1 MLTIL
6 IVEDDAKL
14 RHLFDTVLRK
24 NHYDTLTAS
33 DGEEALA
40 LMEHAHVD
48 CIVSD
53 IMMPNMD
60 GYEFTRQ
67 VRGYKPEIPILMVTA
82 KDAIEDKKQGF
93 LVGTD
98 DYMTKPVDTEEM
110 LLRIHALL
118 RRSKIVSERKIVFG
132 ETILFYDDLMIR
144 QGEKEI
150 RLPQKE
156 FYVLYKLLSYPNK
169 TFTRQALM
177 EEIWG
182 MDSDSEERTVDV
194 HVNSIRDRLKDNRD
208 FQIMTVHGLGYKAVK
223 MDAQ

>member
-1 MLTIL
+1 M
-6 IVEDDAKL
+6 
-14 RHLFDTVLRK
+14 
-24 NHYDTLTAS
+24 
-33 DGEEALA
+33 
-40 LMEHAHVD
+40 
-48 CIVSD
+48 
-53 IMMPNMD
+53 
-60 GYEFTRQ
+60 
-67 VRGYKPEIPILMVTA
+67 
-82 KDAIEDKKQGF
+82 
-93 LVGTD
+93 
-98 DYMTKPVDTEEM
+98 
-110 LLRIHALL
+110 
-118 RRSKIVSERKIVFG
+118 
-132 ETILFYDDLMIR
+132 FYDDLMIR

-194 HVNSIRDRLKDNRD
+194 HVNRIRDRLKDNRD

>member
-194 HVNSIRDRLKDNRD
+194 HVNRIRDRLKDNRD

>member
-98 DYMTKPVDTEEM
+98 DYMIKPVDTEEM

-132 ETILFYDDLMIR
+132 ETTLFYDDLMVR
-144 QGEKEI
+144 QGKQEMQ
-150 RLPQKE
+150 LPQKE

-182 MDSDSEERTVDV
+182 IDSDSEERTVDV
-194 HVNSIRDRLKDNRD
+194 HVNRIRDRLKDNRD
-208 FQIMTVHGLGYKAVK
+208 FQIITVHGLGYKAVK
-223 MDAQ
+223 MDEQ

>member
-6 IVEDDAKL
+6 IVEDDKKL

-33 DGEEALA
+33 DGEKALA

-48 CIVSD
+48 CIISD
-53 IMMPNMD
+53 IMMPHMD

-67 VRGYKPEIPILMVTA
+67 VRSYKPEIPILMITA

-132 ETILFYDDLMIR
+132 ETILFYDDLMIL
-144 QGEKEI
+144 QGDKEI

-194 HVNSIRDRLKDNRD
+194 HVNRIRDRLKDNRD

>member
-1 MLTIL
+1 MLTVL

-14 RHLFDTVLRK
+14 RHLFDTILRK

-33 DGEEALA
+33 DGEQALA
-40 LMEHAHVD
+40 LMERRHVD

-67 VRGYKPEIPILMVTA
+67 IRDYKPEIPILMITA
-82 KDAIEDKKQGF
+82 KDSFEDKKQGF

-98 DYMTKPVDTEEM
+98 DYMVKPVNKEEM

-118 RRSKIVSERKIVFG
+118 RRSRIVSERKIVFG
-132 ETILFYDDLMIR
+132 GTTLFYDDLIVR
-144 QGEKEI
+144 QDEKEVK
-150 RLPQKE
+150 LPQKE

-182 MDSDSEERTVDV
+182 MDTDSEERTVDV
-194 HVNSIRDRLKDNRD
+194 HVNRIRDRLKDNRD
-208 FQIMTVHGLGYKAVK
+208 FQIITVHGLGYKAVK
-223 MDAQ
+223 INEE